1 MTPSDSLFS
10 RRREIRQQ
18 DTDAAGIVYTP
29 RIAHLVVETVEDW
42 FLNRLSPDWT
52 GQHGAGQDE
61 AGQDG
66 AGQEVRMVFASL
78 SCTFLSPMRPGDIL
92 EIRIALR
99 RIGRSSLGFELVGH
113 ADSDDRLCWMA
124 ETVCVFV
131 DTATL
136 RSRLIPQPLRQILD
150 AEAALAIRMPFGDRT
165 LDLPSKT

>member
-1 MTPSDSLFS
+1 MNPSESLFS
-10 RRREIRQQ
+10 RRREIRQE

-29 RIAHLVVETVEDW
+29 RIAHLVGETVEDW
-42 FLNRLSPDWT
+42 FANRLSPGW
-52 GQHGAGQDE
+52 
-61 AGQDG
+61 

-113 ADSDDRLCWMA
+113 AESDDRLCWMA

-131 DTATL
+131 DTANL
-136 RSRLIPQPLRQILD
+136 RSRPIPEPLRGILD

-165 LDLPSKT
+165 LDLPSRT

>member
-1 MTPSDSLFS
+1 MNPAESLFS
-10 RRREIRQQ
+10 RRREIGQD

-42 FLNRLSPDWT
+42 FVNRLPPDWIE
-52 GQHGAGQDE
+52 HDC
-61 AGQDG
+61 
-66 AGQEVRMVFASL
+66 RMVFASL
-78 SCTFLSPMRPGDIL
+78 SCTFLSPMRPGDAL

-113 ADSDDRLCWMA
+113 AASDDRLCWMA

-131 DTATL
+131 DTTTL
-136 RSRLIPQPLRQILD
+136 RSRPIPQPLRESLE

-165 LDLPSKT
+165 LPLPSRT